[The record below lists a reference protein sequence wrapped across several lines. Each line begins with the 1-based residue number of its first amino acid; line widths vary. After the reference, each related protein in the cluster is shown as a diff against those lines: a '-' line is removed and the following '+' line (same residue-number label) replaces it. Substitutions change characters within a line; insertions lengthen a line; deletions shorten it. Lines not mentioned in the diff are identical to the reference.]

1 MSKAISMAEMAI
13 IIKKYDNE
21 LRKEL
26 MTSRSG
32 LFRNDQGELYVRS
45 NVPLGQSYP
54 EEVLGIF
61 ADPADLDFFYK
72 IYLKDPS

>member
-1 MSKAISMAEMAI
+1 MSSPLSMAEIAELI
-13 IIKKYDNE
+13 QKYDVE

-32 LFRNDQGELYVRS
+32 LFRNEKGELYVRS

-72 IYLKDPS
+72 IYLKDNS

>member
-1 MSKAISMAEMAI
+1 MPMAEVAAI
-13 IIKKYDNE
+13 IKEYDQE
-21 LRKEL
+21 LREQL

-32 LFRNDQGELYVRS
+32 LFRNDQGKLYVRA

-72 IYLKDPS
+72 IYLKDIP

>member
-1 MSKAISMAEMAI
+1 MGDSMSMIDMARL
-13 IIKKYDNE
+13 IKKHDVE
-21 LRKEL
+21 LRKAL

-32 LFRNDQGELYVRS
+32 LFRRESGELYIRS

-72 IYLKDPS
+72 IYLKDDH